1 MAEGLKIDAK
11 RTAVLSMDLQNGIV
25 RAYLQDQTEM
35 VGRAAQVLHAARA
48 AGAMVMHVRVGFRPG
63 LPEVS
68 SRNALFGAVKSSPER
83 LKMFEGDGSEIDSRL
98 GPEAGDIVVTK
109 KRISAFAGS
118 DLAMLL
124 RANEIDTLVMFGV
137 ATSGVVLSTL
147 LEASDMDYR
156 LVVVEDCCADREAE
170 LHAALMEKLFAQRAT
185 VVKAAEVVAA
195 LAG

>member
-35 VGRAAQVLHAARA
+35 VGRAAQVLRAARA
-48 AGAMVMHVRVGFRPG
+48 AAAMVMHVRVGFRPG

-118 DLAMLL
+118 DLAML
-124 RANEIDTLVMFGV
+124 FGV

-195 LAG
+195 LREV